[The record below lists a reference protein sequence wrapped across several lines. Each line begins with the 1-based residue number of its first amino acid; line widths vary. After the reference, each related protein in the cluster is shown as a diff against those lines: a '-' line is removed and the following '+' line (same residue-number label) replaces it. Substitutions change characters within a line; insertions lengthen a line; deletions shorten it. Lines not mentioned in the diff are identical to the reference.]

1 MCNANGD
8 VESIHNTIEKE
19 FFDLTRFTSR
29 DDFIQKV
36 ESYRC
41 FYNLERPNSYK
52 GMKTPWLVAQQD
64 WPEQDV
70 ASHIAA
76 IKAIDLDKI
85 TVSGYNQRGPS
96 LADYSEL

>member
-1 MCNANGD
+1 
-8 VESIHNTIEKE
+8 
-19 FFDLTRFTSR
+19 
-29 DDFIQKV
+29 
-36 ESYRC
+36 
-41 FYNLERPNSYK
+41 
-52 GMKTPWLVAQQD
+52 MKTPWLVAQQD